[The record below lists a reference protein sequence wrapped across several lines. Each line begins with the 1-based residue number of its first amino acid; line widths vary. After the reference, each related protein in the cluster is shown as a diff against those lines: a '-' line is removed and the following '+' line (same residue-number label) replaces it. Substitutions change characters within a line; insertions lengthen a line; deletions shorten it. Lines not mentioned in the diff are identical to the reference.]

1 MKCAVS
7 AKFIGAKFIGAK
19 FVEAKASQHT
29 KH

>member
-29 KH
+29 EH

>member
-7 AKFIGAKFIGAK
+7 AKFIGAKFVGAK